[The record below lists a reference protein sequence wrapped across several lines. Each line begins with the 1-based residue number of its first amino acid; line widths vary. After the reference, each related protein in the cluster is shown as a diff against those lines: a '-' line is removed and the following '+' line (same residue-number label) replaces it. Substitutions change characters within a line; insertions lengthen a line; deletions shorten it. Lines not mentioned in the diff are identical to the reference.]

1 MRRPCSAAGSVLR
14 AAALAL
20 PILAAAHSLAP
31 APVFAADCDGR
42 VVEGPMILGGPV
54 CAPAD
59 PQRILVLDPTFSLG
73 MGLELGLPLVGAP
86 LVGMSDAALRAR
98 AEAAGVESIGAFA
111 EPSLETVV
119 ALQPDLILGA
129 GMLGETALAMASRIA
144 PTVLIGAENWKDY
157 YRILARATG
166 REAEAIL
173 AEYEARAQ
181 ALRARVSRAPV
192 SVLRITTWDFQVYLD
207 GPRAYGPF
215 LVLRDAGVVRP
226 PFETAQGDETLRRP
240 DWEELAG
247 LSGETL
253 LYIVG
258 GANDSDTNGRLDE
271 VLAHPLWRA
280 LPAVKAG
287 RAHRVDAATWMEFSG
302 AGSAHRVLD
311 DVERYLLAAE

>member
-1 MRRPCSAAGSVLR
+1 MRRPRS

-20 PILAAAHSLAP
+20 SALAAAFGLAPGLAP
-31 APVFAADCDGR
+31 APASAADCDGR
-42 VVEGPMILGGPV
+42 LVEGPMILGGPV
-54 CAPAD
+54 CVPVD

-86 LVGMSDAALRAR
+86 LVGMSDDALRAR
-98 AEAAGVESIGAFA
+98 AEAAGVESIGAFV
-111 EPSLETVV
+111 EPSLETVA

-166 REAEAIL
+166 RGAEAEAIL

-207 GPRAYGPF
+207 SPRAYGPF

-287 RAHRVDAATWMEFSG
+287 RAHRVDAGTWMEFSG
-302 AGSAHRVLD
+302 AASAHRVLD